1 MTKKADFNAEEWS
14 LLLEA
19 PAVAGMIVITADRGG
34 MIRESM
40 SMGRAYAEAQKE
52 HAADDDLIEEIVSAR
67 PDVDP
72 KRYKS
77 PEELRERGL
86 ARITEAANLL
96 ERKATSEEAE
106 GYKRF
111 IVHLA
116 DTVAHAKKEGGVL
129 GIGGKAVS
137 DQERA
142 ALEEIAS
149 ALGTEPPP
157 PEA

>member
-14 LLLEA
+14 LLTEA
-19 PAVAGMIVITADRGG
+19 PAVAGMIMITADHGG

-52 HAADDDLIEEIVSAR
+52 HDATELLDEIVSAR

-72 KRYKS
+72 DRYKS

-86 ARITEAANLL
+86 ARITEAVNLL
-96 ERKATSEEAE
+96 ERKATPEETE
-106 GYKRF
+106 GYRRF
-111 IVHLA
+111 VVHLA

-129 GIGGKAVS
+129 GIGGKPVS
-137 DQERA
+137 DAERA

-149 ALGTEPPP
+149 ALGTDPPP
-157 PEA
+157 PE

>member
-14 LLLEA
+14 LLTEA

-52 HAADDDLIEEIVSAR
+52 LAATELLDEIVSAR

-72 KRYKS
+72 DRYKS
-77 PEELRERGL
+77 PDELRERGL
-86 ARITEAANLL
+86 ARITEAVNLL
-96 ERKATSEEAE
+96 ERKATPEETE
-106 GYKRF
+106 GYRRF
-111 IVHLA
+111 VVHLA

-129 GIGGKAVS
+129 GIGGKPVS
-137 DQERA
+137 DAERT
-142 ALEEIAS
+142 ALEEVAS
-149 ALGTEPPP
+149 ALGTDPPP
-157 PEA
+157 PE

>member
-1 MTKKADFNAEEWS
+1 MTRKADFNAEEWS
-14 LLLEA
+14 LVLEA
-19 PAVAGMIVITADRGG
+19 PGVAGLIVITSDRGG

-40 SMGRAYAEAQKE
+40 SMGRAYSEAQKE
-52 HAADDDLIEEIVSAR
+52 HTGNDLLDEIVSAR

-77 PEELRERGL
+77 TEELRERGL
-86 ARITEAANLL
+86 TRITEAVNLL
-96 ERKATSEEAE
+96 ERKATPEEVDA
-106 GYKRF
+106 YKRF
-111 IVHLA
+111 VMHLA

-129 GIGGKAVS
+129 GIGGKPVS
-137 DQERA
+137 DEERA
-142 ALEEIAS
+142 ALEQIAA

>member
-1 MTKKADFNAEEWS
+1 MTQKADFNAEEWS

-19 PAVAGMIVITADRGG
+19 PPVAGLIVITADRGG

-40 SMGRAYAEAQKE
+40 SMGRVYAEAQKE
-52 HAADDDLIEEIVSAR
+52 HGEGELLEEIVSSR

-72 KRYKS
+72 GRYKS
-77 PEELRERGL
+77 TEEVHERGL
-86 ARITEAANLL
+86 ARITEAVNLL
-96 ERKATSEEAE
+96 ERKATPEETE

-111 IVHLA
+111 VIHLA

-129 GIGGKAVS
+129 GIGGKPVS
-137 DQERA
+137 DEERA
-142 ALEEIAS
+142 ALEQIAS

-157 PEA
+157 PDGR

>member
-1 MTKKADFNAEEWS
+1 MTKKADFNADEWS

-19 PAVAGMIVITADRGG
+19 PPVAGLIVITADRGG

-52 HAADDDLIEEIVSAR
+52 HAATDLLDEIVSAR

-77 PEELRERGL
+77 PDELRERGL
-86 ARITEAANLL
+86 ARITEAVDLL
-96 ERKATSEEAE
+96 ERKATPEETE

-111 IVHLA
+111 VIHLA

-129 GIGGKAVS
+129 GIGGKPVS
-137 DQERA
+137 DEERA
-142 ALEEIAS
+142 ALEQIAT

-157 PEA
+157 REG

>member
-14 LLLEA
+14 LVLEA
-19 PAVAGMIVITADRGG
+19 PPVAGLIVMAADRGG

-52 HAADDDLIEEIVSAR
+52 HAATELLDEIVSAR
-67 PDVDP
+67 PDIDP
-72 KRYKS
+72 NRYKT

-86 ARITEAANLL
+86 ARITEAVNLL
-96 ERKATSEEAE
+96 ERKATPEETE
-106 GYKRF
+106 GFKRF
-111 IVHLA
+111 VIHLA

-129 GIGGKAVS
+129 GIGGKPVS
-137 DQERA
+137 EEERA

-149 ALGTEPPP
+149 ALRTEPPL
-157 PEA
+157 PEQ